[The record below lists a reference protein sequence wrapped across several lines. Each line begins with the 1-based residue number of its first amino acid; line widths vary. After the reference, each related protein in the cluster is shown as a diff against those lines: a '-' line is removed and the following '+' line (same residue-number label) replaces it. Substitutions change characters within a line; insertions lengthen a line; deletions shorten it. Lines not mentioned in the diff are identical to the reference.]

1 MVRMK
6 AGIGV
11 EGSGYARFFHPSKK
25 ICDQCPNEHGKL
37 WLTGVL
43 ITGKVIHRVNRKQPS
58 CYECRIP
65 QIDNGTVF
73 HICCSNFKV
82 EKEGATP
89 FQSET
94 VPNAPVET
102 DASSPIVLEDLR
114 ASRVDVVSNV
124 GPAAHDIAELRLQ
137 GIEVDDDNAPAPENA
152 QPSNPAPANGGHW
165 CNPTTCPRR
174 TDVNIRNNKGNWKT
188 KRWQSIK
195 EMDEL
200 ALFRMCF
207 PEDWVGYSLIPA
219 TNECIVGGKM
229 DLQEFYIWLGCQFF
243 MACFEGVSDRRD
255 WWSPLPIR
263 MDKGAPFRLNG
274 YISLRRFE
282 AITSAM

>member
-1 MVRMK
+1 MVK
-6 AGIGV
+6 GKKGGIGA
-11 EGSGYARFFHPSKK
+11 EGSAFARFLHPSKK
-25 ICDQCPNEHGKL
+25 IRDQWPNGHDKQR
-37 WLTGVL
+37 LTDLL
-43 ITGKVIHRVNRKQPS
+43 ITGKGTSRVNRKEQT

-65 QIDNGTVF
+65 DIDDGTIF
-73 HICCSNFKV
+73 HIVCRNFKV
-82 EKEGATP
+82 EKEGAPP
-89 FQSET
+89 FQTET

-124 GPAAHDIAELRLQ
+124 GQLRLQ

-174 TDVNIRNNKGNWKT
+174 TDVNIRNNKGNWKA
-188 KRWQSIK
+188 KSWQSIK

-207 PEDWVGYSLIPA
+207 PED
-219 TNECIVGGKM
+219 
-229 DLQEFYIWLGCQFF
+229 
-243 MACFEGVSDRRD
+243 
-255 WWSPLPIR
+255 
-263 MDKGAPFRLNG
+263 
-274 YISLRRFE
+274 
-282 AITSAM
+282 